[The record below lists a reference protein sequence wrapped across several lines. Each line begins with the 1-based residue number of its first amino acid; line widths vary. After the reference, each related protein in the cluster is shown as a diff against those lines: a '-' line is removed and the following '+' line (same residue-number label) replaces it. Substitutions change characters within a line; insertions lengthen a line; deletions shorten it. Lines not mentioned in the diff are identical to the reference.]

1 MYPHGINVRRLAST
15 RCFNLL
21 SSPLPAI
28 RFLTHSLSLA
38 LSLAP
43 ALLLGPWLGPRNYNF
58 GRIYDDDVDGDD
70 DTVER
75 ILVLELFTPF
85 GGVLAHRVGLI
96 ISFSA
101 KLGAERET
109 TRMEKWKRG
118 VRVEDPEGA
127 SLGSFSGAL
136 MRLAASF
143 SPDANRFN
151 LSTLC
156 FYLF

>member
-15 RCFNLL
+15 RCFTTFYHPRCLL
-21 SSPLPAI
+21 FAFS
-28 RFLTHSLSLA
+28 LTLSLA

-43 ALLLGPWLGPRNYNF
+43 ALSLGPWLGPRNYNF

-101 KLGAERET
+101 ELGAERET

-118 VRVEDPEGA
+118 VRVERTPR
-127 SLGSFSGAL
+127 AL
-136 MRLAASF
+136 PWALLAA
-143 SPDANRFN
+143 P
-151 LSTLC
+151 
-156 FYLF
+156 